1 MIIETSMTKVLRHL
15 NKNYLTF
22 DEFTL
27 SKLPH
32 GNPEREY
39 LLYVHIP
46 FCEELC
52 PYCSFNRYKF
62 QADRARRY
70 FAALQREIKLYRD
83 CGFKCTGVYVGGG
96 TPTVLPEELAETLQL
111 IRESFPVREIS
122 VETNPNHLTDNIMN
136 TLSQAGVNRLSVGV
150 QSFDDN
156 LLKAME
162 RYHKYGSGA
171 EVEARLQKYH
181 GVFDTLNVDMIFNFP
196 MQTLESLQRDLEIIK
211 NMPADQV
218 TFYPLMVSTVT
229 EKIIR
234 KTLGK
239 VDYGREKLYY
249 QEIFKQLKA
258 DYTPGSA
265 WCFSRQGAMIDEYIV
280 DYDEYLGVG
289 SGSFSYLNGKIM
301 ANTFAVEE
309 YCDKLENN
317 QPAVAFCKEFSLLER
332 MRYDFM
338 IKLFG
343 TKIDMAAIRRRYGN
357 LFEEALWKELTLFKG
372 LRALKQEGNQ
382 LSLTPKGYY
391 YWVIMMREFFIGVN
405 NFRDICREPV
415 VKKMKEAANKS

>member
-1 MIIETSMTKVLRHL
+1 MIVETFMTKILRHL
-15 NKNYLTF
+15 NQRYLTF
-22 DEFTL
+22 DEF
-27 SKLPH
+27 SSQKLAH
-32 GNPEREY
+32 GNSEREY

-62 QADRARRY
+62 QEDRAKRY
-70 FAALQREIKLYRD
+70 FSALRREIKLYREYD
-83 CGFKCTGVYVGGG
+83 FKCTGVYVGGG
-96 TPTVLPEELAETLQL
+96 TPTVMPDELAETLQL

-122 VETNPNHLTDNIMN
+122 VETNPNHLTDAVM
-136 TLSQAGVNRLSVGV
+136 TSLKQAGVNRLSVGV

-171 EVEARLQKYH
+171 EIEAKLKHYQ
-181 GVFDTLNVDMIFNFP
+181 GFFDTLNVDMIFNFP
-196 MQTLESLQRDLEIIK
+196 QQSLESLQRDLEIIK
-211 NMPADQV
+211 GMPADQV

-229 EKIIR
+229 EKIISN
-234 KTLGK
+234 TLGK
-239 VDYGREKLYY
+239 VNYGREKLYY
-249 QEIFKQLKA
+249 QEIFKQLA
-258 DYTPGSA
+258 DDYKPGSA
-265 WCFSRQGAMIDEYIV
+265 WCFSRQEAMIDEYIV

-301 ANTFAVEE
+301 ANTFSVEE

-343 TKIDMAAIRRRYGN
+343 TKIDMADIRRRYGN
-357 LFEEALWKELTLFKG
+357 LFDEALWKELTLFKG
-372 LRALKQEGNQ
+372 LKALKQDGNQ

-391 YWVIMMREFFIGVN
+391 YW
-405 NFRDICREPV
+405 
-415 VKKMKEAANKS
+415 